1 MLTNW
6 TSGPSLPAISPTWG
20 TGVAPSDD
28 CLLSST
34 PWHWSFQH
42 RPARSTLARPALS
55 ATGSDSD
62 SSRKCETRTELLM
75 LPFARWIPFPPI
87 ATRSVDEEVV
97 KGVQTGLMGIAEG

>member
-55 ATGSDSD
+55 HGQRLRLIQKMRDADRAAD
-62 SSRKCETRTELLM
+62 AALR
-75 LPFARWIPFPPI
+75 PVDPFP
-87 ATRSVDEEVV
+87 SHCH
-97 KGVQTGLMGIAEG
+97 